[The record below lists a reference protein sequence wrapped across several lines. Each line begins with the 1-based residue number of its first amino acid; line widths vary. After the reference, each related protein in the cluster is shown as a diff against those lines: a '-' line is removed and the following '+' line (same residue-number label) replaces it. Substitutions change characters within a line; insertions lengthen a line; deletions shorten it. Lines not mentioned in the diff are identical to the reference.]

1 METVGSPALWLG
13 FIALV
18 LGMLALDLGIFHR
31 KAHAVSLKEA
41 GVWSVVWV
49 GLAALFA
56 AAVYAWFGPERALEF
71 TTGYLIEKAL
81 AIDNIFVFVVI
92 FATFGVAAAYQHR
105 VLFWGIVGALIMR
118 AAFILAGGAF
128 LQRFHWAMYLFGGL
142 LIATGVKLF
151 IDRNKEPHPEQN
163 PVVRTFRK
171 ILPVSSENHGPRFTI
186 IKDGR
191 RFATPLFI
199 ALITVEVTDVVFAV
213 DSIPAIFAV
222 TTDPFIVFT
231 SNIFAILGMRSLYFL
246 LAGVVTRFRYLTV
259 GLSVV
264 LVFVGAKMVLA
275 DVYEVPVVASL
286 AVIAA
291 ILAAAVIA
299 SLLRSRAVLNRERR
313 TARRSATA

>member
-1 METVGSPALWLG
+1 
-13 FIALV
+13 
-18 LGMLALDLGIFHR
+18 
-31 KAHAVSLKEA
+31 
-41 GVWSVVWV
+41 
-49 GLAALFA
+49 
-56 AAVYAWFGPERALEF
+56 
-71 TTGYLIEKAL
+71 
-81 AIDNIFVFVVI
+81 
-92 FATFGVAAAYQHR
+92 
-105 VLFWGIVGALIMR
+105 
-118 AAFILAGGAF
+118 
-128 LQRFHWAMYLFGGL
+128 MYLFGGL

-171 ILPVSSENHGPRFTI
+171 ILPVSTENHGPCFTI

-222 TTDPFIVFT
+222 TSDPFIVFT
-231 SNIFAILGMRSLYFL
+231 SNIFAILGMRSLYCL

-264 LVFVGAKMVLA
+264 LVFVGAKMTLA
-275 DVYEVPVVASL
+275 DVYNVPVVASL

-291 ILAAAVIA
+291 ILGAAILA
-299 SLLRSRAVLNRERR
+299 SMLRSRADLAKNRSSLARR
-313 TARRSATA
+313 TAPRSGAA